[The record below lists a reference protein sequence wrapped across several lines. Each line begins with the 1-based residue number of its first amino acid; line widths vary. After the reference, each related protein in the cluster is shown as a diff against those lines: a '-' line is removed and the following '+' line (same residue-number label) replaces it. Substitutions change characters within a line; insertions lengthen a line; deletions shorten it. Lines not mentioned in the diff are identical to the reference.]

1 MCVIIQHAQP
11 KLKLLVKERIMSD
24 KEITCSECEAE
35 FQVIHDNITDPEFCP
50 FCGSKLR
57 YEDDGD
63 WYDDD
68 DDGAI
73 DP

>member
-1 MCVIIQHAQP
+1 MI
-11 KLKLLVKERIMSD
+11 D
-24 KEITCSECEAE
+24 KEIVCSDCEAE
-35 FQVIHDNITDPEFCP
+35 FQIIHDAISDPEFCP

-57 YEDDGD
+57 DADDDDRD

-68 DDGAI
+68 ENDNTY